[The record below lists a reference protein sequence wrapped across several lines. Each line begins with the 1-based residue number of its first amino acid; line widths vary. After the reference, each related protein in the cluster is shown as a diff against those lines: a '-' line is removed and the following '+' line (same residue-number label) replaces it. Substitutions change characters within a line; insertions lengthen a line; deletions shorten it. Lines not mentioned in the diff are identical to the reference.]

1 VPSASRQRA
10 AQLTT
15 VVCAKCAVFCAMDGV
30 PRTAEEMCDCGRA
43 GRTYVALTFALG
55 SEPPPAI
62 VRCVCGWWEVR
73 LGGGLTLG
81 SSRRRKAQDASR
93 KKAWHLNQVYG
104 DDDWLHNTTQ
114 RVNFTMQGTMQVDFR
129 SDEDE
134 LLSL

>member
-1 VPSASRQRA
+1 
-10 AQLTT
+10 
-15 VVCAKCAVFCAMDGV
+15 
-30 PRTAEEMCDCGRA
+30 
-43 GRTYVALTFALG
+43 
-55 SEPPPAI
+55 
-62 VRCVCGWWEVR
+62 